1 MTSPVTTV
9 LGSGVTDAFQI
20 QETKIVSG
28 NQQAE
33 RLQEVCKTLKK
44 EEEKMTGFEMII
56 AKEIVSFAAKAIF
69 DMAQSE
75 DNNLTADQA
84 KAHAKSAM
92 SEMSE
97 QAQKAFIHNLPKHL
111 KL

>member
-1 MTSPVTTV
+1 MAILKEFVT
-9 LGSGVTDAFQI
+9 
-20 QETKIVSG
+20 
-28 NQQAE
+28 
-33 RLQEVCKTLKK
+33 
-44 EEEKMTGFEMII
+44 
-56 AKEIVSFAAKAIF
+56 FAAKAIF

-75 DNNLTADQA
+75 DNNMTADQA

-97 QAQKAFIHNLPKHL
+97 QAQKAFLHNLPKHL